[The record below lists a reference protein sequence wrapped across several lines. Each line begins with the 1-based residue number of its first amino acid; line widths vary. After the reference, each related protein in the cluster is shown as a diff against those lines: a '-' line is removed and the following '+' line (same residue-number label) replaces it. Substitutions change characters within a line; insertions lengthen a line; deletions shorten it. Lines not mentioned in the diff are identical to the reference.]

1 MTKRIRAI
9 IVVAAVS
16 LAVLLVCLAVV
27 LNVDKIYVWGE
38 TLGLFRQEM
47 AIVKTEVD
55 GLVPRTLDELGKME
69 NVTVDQSLMLVNK
82 QHRLPSGFVPN
93 VSEYKDTT
101 VYMNDCMID
110 AYARLSAAVMENT
123 GKKLYVSSDLRSE
136 EEQEALYRDD
146 PLTATEPGASEHQ
159 MGLALDIISNE
170 KNKES

>member
-16 LAVLLVCLAVV
+16 LAVLLVCLTEV

-69 NVTVDQSLMLVNK
+69 NVTVD
-82 QHRLPSGFVPN
+82 
-93 VSEYKDTT
+93 
-101 VYMNDCMID
+101 
-110 AYARLSAAVMENT
+110 
-123 GKKLYVSSDLRSE
+123 
-136 EEQEALYRDD
+136 
-146 PLTATEPGASEHQ
+146 
-159 MGLALDIISNE
+159 
-170 KNKES
+170 